1 MISVRGVLGVVSL
14 NDTTNPGGRIMHV
27 ISKRIALVA
36 CCAVIAAAALQSMTD
51 AATAQSQPAKRV
63 YIVQSYEKG
72 HVCGE
77 PQAEGI
83 LDALATGGWEVGRN
97 LTVQSYY
104 MDTYRTNAAPEA
116 MKAEGQKALAEIAQF
131 KPDIVFV
138 LDDAAVR
145 QVMLP
150 LIGRADLSI
159 VFSGMNGQPEIYND
173 PTHYLDSRAHPGG
186 NVTGVYEKL
195 YAAQSL
201 KVMAQAVPALR
212 SGKAVMITD
221 GSPTGNGLT
230 RQFELELKDSDIAW
244 EVRRVKDWGE
254 YTALIQT
261 LNDDATVKAI
271 YPVALTLPVEGGGRY
286 AAAQIYDWTI
296 TNSRKP
302 EMAINYFFA
311 RMGLFGGAVINF
323 NSMGKLAGQKGAKI
337 LGGTKAGD
345 LPVEDAPD
353 YAIVFNLKRAGDLGI
368 EISPRVLAAANAI
381 YRDNLVPLQGR
392 PLLYDPQVKSF

>member
-1 MISVRGVLGVVSL
+1 
-14 NDTTNPGGRIMHV
+14 MHT
-27 ISKRIALVA
+27 ISKRSALIIG
-36 CCAVIAAAALQSMTD
+36 CGLLSAAALPFTTL
-51 AATAQSQPAKRV
+51 AAIAQAQPAKRI

-83 LDALATGGWEVGRN
+83 LDALRTGGWEVGHN
-97 LTVQSYY
+97 LTVKSYY

-116 MKAEGQKALAEIAQF
+116 MKAQGQKALSEIAEF

-150 LIGRADLSI
+150 LIGRTDTSV
-159 VFSGMNGQPEIYND
+159 VFSGMNGQPEIYD
-173 PTHYLDSRAHPGG
+173 EPKHYLDSRARPGRH
-186 NVTGVYEKL
+186 VTGVYEKL
-195 YAAQSL
+195 YVAQSL
-201 KVMAQAVPALR
+201 KVMAQAVPTLR
-212 SGKAVMITD
+212 DGKAVMITD

-230 RQFELELKDSDIAW
+230 KQFELELKDIDIKW

-261 LNDDATVKAI
+261 LNDDASVKAI

-296 TNSRKP
+296 TNSRVWACLVGP
-302 EMAINYFFA
+302 SSISMRWANLRA
-311 RMGLFGGAVINF
+311 R
-323 NSMGKLAGQKGAKI
+323 
-337 LGGTKAGD
+337 
-345 LPVEDAPD
+345 
-353 YAIVFNLKRAGDLGI
+353 RA
-368 EISPRVLAAANAI
+368 R
-381 YRDNLVPLQGR
+381 R
-392 PLLYDPQVKSF
+392 F

>member
-1 MISVRGVLGVVSL
+1 
-14 NDTTNPGGRIMHV
+14 MHA
-27 ISKRIALVA
+27 ISKRSAL
-36 CCAVIAAAALQSMTD
+36 IIGYGLLSAAALSFATL
-51 AATAQSQPAKRV
+51 AANAQAQPAKRI

-83 LDALATGGWEVGRN
+83 LEALGVGGWEVGRN
-97 LTVQSYY
+97 LTVKSYY

-116 MKAEGQKALAEIAQF
+116 MKAEGQKALAEIAEF
-131 KPDIVFV
+131 KPDLLFV

-150 LIGRADLSI
+150 LIGRADMAV
-159 VFSGMNGQPEIYND
+159 VFSGMNGQPEIYNQ
-173 PTHYLDSRAHPGG
+173 PTHYLDSRARPGS

-195 YAAQSL
+195 YVAQSL

-230 RQFELELKDSDIAW
+230 KQFELELKDSDIAW
-244 EVRRVKDWGE
+244 EVRRVKDWDE
-254 YTALIQT
+254 YKALIQT
-261 LNDDATVKAI
+261 LNDDANVKAI
-271 YPVALTLPVEGGGRY
+271 YPVALTLPVEGGDRY

-311 RMGLFGGAVINF
+311 RMGLFGGAVVNF
-323 NSMGKLAGQKGAKI
+323 NAMGKLAGQKGAKI

-345 LPVEDAPD
+345 LPIEDAPD
-353 YAIVFNLKRAGDLGI
+353 YAIVFNLKRASDLGI
-368 EISPRVLAAANAI
+368 EISPRVLAAASAI
-381 YRDNLVPLQGR
+381 YKDNLVPLQGR
-392 PLLYDPQVKSF
+392 PLMYDPQVKSF

>member
-1 MISVRGVLGVVSL
+1 MRTIGRRSVILASGAVAVV
-14 NDTTNPGGRIMHV
+14 
-27 ISKRIALVA
+27 
-36 CCAVIAAAALQSMTD
+36 AALQLTTIV
-51 AATAQSQPAKRV
+51 ATAQSQPAKRI

-83 LDALATGGWEVGRN
+83 LDALAVAGWEVGRN

-116 MKAEGQKALAEIAQF
+116 MKAEGQKALAEIAEF

-150 LIGRADLSI
+150 LIGRSDLSI
-159 VFSGMNGQPEIYND
+159 VFSGMNGQPEIYNE
-173 PTHYLDSRAHPGG
+173 PRHYLDSWAHPGS

-230 RQFELELKDSDIAW
+230 KQFELELKDSDIAW

-254 YTALIQT
+254 YTALIRT
-261 LNDDATVKAI
+261 LNDDASVTAI

-296 TNSRKP
+296 ANSKKP

-337 LGGTKAGD
+337 LAGAKAGD

-353 YAIVFNLKRAGDLGI
+353 YAIVFNLKRASDLGI
-368 EISPRVLAAANAI
+368 EISPRVLAAASAI
-381 YRDNLVPLQGR
+381 YKDNLIPLQGR
-392 PLLYDPQVKSF
+392 PLLYDRQVRSF

>member
-1 MISVRGVLGVVSL
+1 MHTINRRQVTLASYAVL
-14 NDTTNPGGRIMHV
+14 
-27 ISKRIALVA
+27 
-36 CCAVIAAAALQSMTD
+36 AAAALQLPTI
-51 AATAQSQPAKRV
+51 AAMAQSQPAKRI

-83 LDALATGGWEVGRN
+83 LDALAAGGWEVGRN

-104 MDTYRTNAAPEA
+104 MDTYRTNATPEA
-116 MKAEGQKALAEIAQF
+116 MKSEGQKALAEIADF
-131 KPDIVFV
+131 KPDVVFV

-150 LIGRADLSI
+150 LIGRTDLSI
-159 VFSGMNGQPEIYND
+159 VFSGMNGQPEIYNE
-173 PTHYLDSRAHPGG
+173 PKHYLDSWAHPGG

-230 RQFELELKDSDIAW
+230 RQFELELKDSDITW
-244 EVRRVKDWGE
+244 EVRRVKDWDE
-254 YTALIQT
+254 YTALIKT

-311 RMGLFGGAVINF
+311 RMGLFGGAVVNF
-323 NSMGKLAGQKGAKI
+323 NSMGKLAVQKAVKI

-345 LPVEDAPD
+345 LPIEDAPD
-353 YAIVFNLKRAGDLGI
+353 YAIVFNLRRASDLGI
-368 EISPRVLAAANAI
+368 DISPRVLAAANAI
-381 YRDNLVPLQGR
+381 YKDNLVPLQGR

>member
-1 MISVRGVLGVVSL
+1 MSRLIRFVFMACLLAVGTSFSVLAADPDGPKSL
-14 NDTTNPGGRIMHV
+14 T
-27 ISKRIALVA
+27 
-36 CCAVIAAAALQSMTD
+36 
-51 AATAQSQPAKRV
+51 QSQPAKRI

-83 LDALATGGWEVGRN
+83 LEALAVAGWEVGRN

-104 MDTYRTNAAPEA
+104 MDTYRTNVTPEA
-116 MKAEGQKALAEIAQF
+116 MKSEGQKALAEIADF
-131 KPDIVFV
+131 KPDIVFA

-150 LIGRADLSI
+150 LIGRADMSV

-173 PTHYLDSRAHPGG
+173 QQHYLDSWAHPGG

-212 SGKAVMITD
+212 GGKAVMITD
-221 GSPTGNGLT
+221 SSPTGNGLT
-230 RQFELELKDSDIAW
+230 KQFELELKDSDIAW

-254 YTALIQT
+254 YTALIRT
-261 LNDDATVKAI
+261 LNDDASVTAI

-286 AAAQIYDWTI
+286 AAGQIYDWTI
-296 TNSRKP
+296 ANSKKP

-311 RMGLFGGAVINF
+311 RMGLFGGAVVNF
-323 NSMGKLAGQKGAKI
+323 NAMGKLAGQKGAKI
-337 LGGTKAGD
+337 LGGVKAGD

-353 YAIVFNLKRAGDLGI
+353 YAIVFNLKRASDLGI
-368 EISPRVLAAANAI
+368 MIAPRVLAAASAI
-381 YRDNLVPLQGR
+381 YKDNLVPLQGR
-392 PLLYDPQVKSF
+392 ALLYDPQVKSF

>member
-1 MISVRGVLGVVSL
+1 MRA
-14 NDTTNPGGRIMHV
+14 
-27 ISKRIALVA
+27 ISKRTVILAGGGL
-36 CCAVIAAAALQSMTD
+36 IAAAALPWTTLGAM
-51 AATAQSQPAKRV
+51 AQSQPAKRI

-116 MKAEGQKALAEIAQF
+116 MKSEGQKALAEIAAF

-150 LIGRADLSI
+150 LIGRTDLSI

-173 PTHYLDSRAHPGG
+173 STHYLDSRAHPGG

-201 KVMAQAVPALR
+201 KVMAQAVPGLR
-212 SGKAVMITD
+212 DGKAVMITD

-230 RQFELELKDSDIAW
+230 KQFELELKDSDIPW
-244 EVRRVKDWGE
+244 EVRRVKDWTE
-254 YTALIQT
+254 YTALIKT
-261 LNDDATVKAI
+261 LNDDATVKVI

-337 LGGTKAGD
+337 LGGAKAGD
-345 LPVEDAPD
+345 LPIEDAPD
-353 YAIVFNLKRAGDLGI
+353 YAIVFNLKRASDLGI
-368 EISPRVLAAANAI
+368 EISPRVLAAASAI
-381 YRDNLVPLQGR
+381 YKDNLVPLQGR
-392 PLLYDPQVKSF
+392 ALMYDPQVKSF

>member
-1 MISVRGVLGVVSL
+1 MSRLIRFVFMACLLAVGTSFSVLAADPDGPKSL
-14 NDTTNPGGRIMHV
+14 T
-27 ISKRIALVA
+27 
-36 CCAVIAAAALQSMTD
+36 
-51 AATAQSQPAKRV
+51 QSQPAKRI

-83 LDALATGGWEVGRN
+83 LEALAVAGWEVGRN

-116 MKAEGQKALAEIAQF
+116 MKSEGQKALAEIADF
-131 KPDIVFV
+131 KPDIVFA

-150 LIGRADLSI
+150 LIGRADMSV

-173 PTHYLDSRAHPGG
+173 PQHYLDSWAHPGG

-212 SGKAVMITD
+212 GGKAVMITD
-221 GSPTGNGLT
+221 SSPTGNGLT
-230 RQFELELKDSDIAW
+230 KQFELELKDSDIKW

-254 YTALIQT
+254 YTALIKV
-261 LNDDATVKAI
+261 LNDDSAVKAI

-286 AAAQIYDWTI
+286 AGAQTYDWTI
-296 TNSRKP
+296 ANSRNP
-302 EMAINYFFA
+302 ERALNYFFA

-323 NSMGKLAGQKGAKI
+323 NAMGKLAGQKGAKI
-337 LGGTKAGD
+337 LGGVKAGD

-353 YAIVFNLKRAGDLGI
+353 YAIVFNLKRASDLGI
-368 EISPRVLAAANAI
+368 EISPRALAAASAI
-381 YRDNLVPLQGR
+381 YKDNLVPLQGR
-392 PLLYDPQVKSF
+392 ALLYDPQLKSF

>member
-1 MISVRGVLGVVSL
+1 MIIGCGVL
-14 NDTTNPGGRIMHV
+14 
-27 ISKRIALVA
+27 
-36 CCAVIAAAALQSMTD
+36 CAAALPFIPREAS
-51 AATAQSQPAKRV
+51 AQSQPPKRV

-83 LDALATGGWEVGRN
+83 LDALRAGGWEVGRN
-97 LTVQSYY
+97 LAVKSYY

-116 MKAEGQKALAEIAQF
+116 MKAEGARALAEIEDF

-150 LIGRADLSI
+150 LVGRTDMSV
-159 VFSGMNGQPEIYND
+159 VFSGMNGQPEIYD
-173 PTHYLDSRAHPGG
+173 EPKHYLDSRARPGS

-195 YAAQSL
+195 YVSQSL
-201 KVMAQAVPALR
+201 KVMAQAVPGLR
-212 SGKAVMITD
+212 DGKAVMITD

-230 RQFELELKDSDIAW
+230 KQFELELKDIDIKW
-244 EVRRVKDWGE
+244 EVRRVKDWNE

-261 LNDDATVKAI
+261 LNDDPTVKAI

-296 TNSRKP
+296 ANSRKP

-311 RMGLFGGAVINF
+311 RMGLFGGAVVNF
-323 NSMGKLAGQKGAKI
+323 NAMGKLAGQKGAKI
-337 LGGTKAGD
+337 LAGTKAGD
-345 LPVEDAPD
+345 LPIEDAPD
-353 YAIVFNLKRAGDLGI
+353 YAIVFNLRRASDLGI
-368 EISPRVLAAANAI
+368 EISPRVLAAASAI
-381 YRDNLVPLQGR
+381 YKDNLVPLQGR

>member
-1 MISVRGVLGVVSL
+1 
-14 NDTTNPGGRIMHV
+14 MHV

-51 AATAQSQPAKRV
+51 TATAQSQPAKRV

-337 LGGTKAGD
+337 LAGAKAGD

-368 EISPRVLAAANAI
+368 EIPPRVLAAANAI
-381 YRDNLVPLQGR
+381 YKDNLVPLQGR
-392 PLLYDPQVKSF
+392 PLLYDPQVRSF